1 MALRTIPSISS
12 LLFME
17 RAEQADIIK
26 RSIESGVFLS
36 TKTGRPVK
44 VDSINAFNRYLKQQH
59 GRVQVGQGYYSD
71 AYVGGEGLS
80 AAEYVLK
87 VKRWELAWVSDP
99 WFDTYGPYCYE
110 HKPTNPLFPKVLYVG
125 QPSWAPGQPV
135 ALVEKLKFDSSKIQ
149 DLVERIL
156 RLTGIQTAM
165 HIAIELYSGSR
176 TSRSSWL
183 DHDKARDFKLGFD
196 LLLKRL
202 GSNSKDFTE
211 FATVLASIANLR
223 NLDMHGNNMGW
234 RDNGELVISDPLS

>member
-1 MALRTIPSISS
+1 M
-12 LLFME
+12 FME

-44 VDSINAFNRYLKQQH
+44 VDSLDSFNRYLKQQH
-59 GRVQVGQGYYSD
+59 GRVKVGQGYYSD

-80 AAEYVLK
+80 TAEYVLK
-87 VKRWELAWVSDP
+87 VKRRERAWTFDL
-99 WFDTYGPYCYE
+99 WFDVYGPYCYVN
-110 HKPTNPLFPKVLYVG
+110 KPTNPLFPKVLYVG
-125 QPSWAPGQPV
+125 HPDWSDQPI
-135 ALVEKLKFDSSKIQ
+135 ALVEKLRFDMSKIQ

-211 FATVLASIANLR
+211 FATVLASIADLR
-223 NLDMHGNNMGW
+223 DLDMHGNNMGW